1 MENKEHEPGKI
12 NILADPSVVT
22 LFSDTVTVFS
32 SGESVRLV
40 FSQKLPFTELD
51 TSGAPTHRIVSSIE
65 VTVPFYMRM
74 LEVANGIAEQIK
86 SGNPQNSDKKNKIL
100 N

>member
-1 MENKEHEPGKI
+1 MENKEHEPGKM

-40 FSQKLPFTELD
+40 FSQKLPLTELD

-74 LEVANGIAEQIK
+74 LELCAAHSREFIRG
-86 SGNPQNSDKKNKIL
+86 
-100 N
+100 